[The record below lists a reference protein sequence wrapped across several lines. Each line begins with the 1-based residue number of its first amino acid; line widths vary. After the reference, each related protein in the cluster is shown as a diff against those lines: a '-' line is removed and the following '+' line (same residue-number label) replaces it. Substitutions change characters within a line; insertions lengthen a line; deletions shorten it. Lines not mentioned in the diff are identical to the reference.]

1 MAPTAIEKNR
11 PVVISGPSGSG
22 KSTLL
27 KRLFAAHP
35 DTFGFS
41 VSHTTRSPRPGEEDG
56 REYNFTTKDAFL
68 QLVEEGGFIEHAQFG
83 GNYYGT
89 STKAVKDVAE
99 KGRICILDIEM
110 EGVKQVKKKD
120 PHARFLFLSP
130 PSPEELERRLR
141 GRGTENEDSLKKRL
155 DQAVKEMEFSK
166 QEGVHDRIIVN
177 DNVDR
182 AYAELEDFI
191 FGGSRSTATSE
202 GVERSHSSGEA
213 HTLTAH
219 EPASR
224 DTHMLGGDDVAVGSN
239 NTPAID
245 VDAEFAQFNN
255 NSLVNVEEGQPD
267 SLKEP
272 FVTDIAQQ
280 ESTQTKNI
288 HGLGIEDEP
297 TPSEHT
303 RVVGS
308 DEQPVHSSTLN
319 IEEEFAQFKQS
330 PLVNSQDE
338 VPTETKATQAQR
350 FEEVPIQTET
360 TTQAKEESSA
370 AQELPQKDRQEG
382 VHFKDTAVEGLPTD
396 PTAPTNLDNTLSV
409 REEHTSGTSPT
420 IEGEHIHHHI
430 HETIQPVIEREIIEP
445 SVVHHTVPIHEV
457 HQREADHQ
465 EASTLPEVTMDDF
478 KSKGGKLAGSEQE

>member
-1 MAPTAIEKNR
+1 MPPTAIEKNR

-56 REYNFTTKDAFL
+56 REYNFTTKESFL
-68 QLVEEGGFIEHAQFG
+68 QLVDEGGFIEHAQFG

-120 PHARFLFLSP
+120 LHARFLFLSP

-166 QEGVHDRIIVN
+166 QEGVHDKIVVN
-177 DNVDR
+177 DNVDK
-182 AYAELEDFI
+182 AYTEMESFI
-191 FGGSRSTATSE
+191 LGGTRDTATSNGAE
-202 GVERSHSSGEA
+202 QGDSSSGVHSLGAEGA
-213 HTLTAH
+213 T
-219 EPASR
+219 SR
-224 DTHMLGGDDVAVGSN
+224 DTHTLGSEEVATTGSKT
-239 NTPAID
+239 TPALD

-255 NSLVNVEEGQPD
+255 NRIVNVEEGEPT

-272 FVTDIAQQ
+272 YVADTHQH
-280 ESTQTKNI
+280 ESTPTKNT
-288 HGLGIEDEP
+288 HGLGIEEET
-297 TPSEHT
+297 TPSKHT
-303 RVVGS
+303 RVISS
-308 DEQPVHSSTLN
+308 DEQTTNTNALN
-319 IEEEFAQFKQS
+319 VDEEFAQFKQS
-330 PLVNSQDE
+330 PLVDVQDE
-338 VPTETKATQAQR
+338 VPTDIKDTQVRR
-350 FEEVPIQTET
+350 FEDVPATAET
-360 TTQAKEESSA
+360 TSHVTEASGPVTATPKVD
-370 AQELPQKDRQEG
+370 LQEG
-382 VHFKDTAVEGLPTD
+382 AQFRDTAVKGL
-396 PTAPTNLDNTLSV
+396 PTAPTNVEDTLTV
-409 REEHTSGTSPT
+409 NEEHTSGTSPT
-420 IEGEHIHHHI
+420 IEGEHVHHHI

-465 EASTLPEVTMDDF
+465 EPSTLPEVTMDDF
-478 KSKGGKLAGSEQE
+478 KNKGGSLAGSEQV